1 MIRDEARCG
10 KAGAMLSRTV
20 HQTSPAQAGDPLA
33 GHPPVIIADS
43 LVKTYGPTRAL
54 DGVGTII
61 GAGESVAVMGPSG
74 SGKTTLLHCLS
85 GILAA
90 DSGSVELL
98 TPEGGIRVDG
108 LDAAGRA
115 RLRRERLGFVFQQGM
130 LVPELTAVENVALP
144 LMLNGVDRTTA
155 EARASQWLA
164 ALGLPGLEGRRIG
177 QLSGGQAQRVAIA
190 RAQVTD
196 PAIVFA
202 DEPTGALDSRTAE
215 EVMGALLES
224 TTWRGRTLVVVTHD
238 LNVAR
243 TCGRILTLADGR
255 IVADQRRPGTAAH
268 TENSRQEALR

>member
-1 MIRDEARCG
+1 MIRDDADAG
-10 KAGAMLSRTV
+10 KAGAMLSRTL
-20 HQTSPAQAGDPLA
+20 HQISPAQAGAPQA
-33 GHPPVIIADS
+33 GHPPLIVADS
-43 LVKTYGPTRAL
+43 LIKTYGPTRAL
-54 DGVGTII
+54 AGVSTVI

-90 DSGSVELL
+90 DSGSIELL
-98 TPEGGIRVDG
+98 VAGSIRVDG

-144 LMLNGVDRTTA
+144 LMLNGVDRAQA

-164 ALGLPGLEGRRIG
+164 VLGLPGLEERRIG

-202 DEPTGALDSRTAE
+202 DEPTGALDSRTAQ

-224 TTWRGRTLVVVTHD
+224 TTGRGRTLVVVTHD

-255 IVADQRRPGTAAH
+255 IVADQRRPAPTAHGASNRR
-268 TENSRQEALR
+268 TEALR